1 MYNKRI
7 LLHRFLPHLLVC
19 MLLLPACLLL
29 ISCSD
34 GRPQESSRSSEPSES
49 ADSSESSVP
58 ETKPDPVVQTFHY
71 AGTDYSVPDSHV
83 SKDNGEDGYFCF
95 AGKDV
100 LQTDLAPDAPE
111 GSGPFTDLAVCNG
124 VLCAVY
130 ENEPAVLPETG
141 YVLRVRNA
149 ELKREPE
156 PGITIRTSLYTGAYL
171 PEEYVVI
178 GGKAVEVRYH
188 NKVRTDDNSGF
199 LFDENWYTS
208 TTFSNIWGTEVAVD
222 QNGTIVEVR
231 PGGTEESGNTPV
243 PDGGYVL
250 AVGVGSTY
258 ESFLSGATVGD
269 PAEHVSEKH
278 LYTVRKFSFNRTD
291 VPDTQA
297 SSNSLYLSA
306 DDYETTPA
314 FAGTDVLINADGTV
328 RKVVAN
334 TQGGNPIPEGGK
346 AFCVS
351 GKDAEQLATVVHAGD
366 LCVQTAAK
374 MIAFLRTPQTL
385 QKSLTARLKQAKD
398 DVYKAKFDYLFVDFK
413 KADELYTA
421 AEEALKQAAGKD
433 RAKQLLRAWDLLD
446 EMDAELVPSVP
457 FGERAAWVTI
467 GETDSEGNPYLHYK
481 DDESVQRS
489 VDYAKRL
496 NLTTLIIDPLASGYA
511 VYPSSV
517 RGILP
522 HPELGSFDVVHS
534 FAAACEDA
542 GIELVVMPCA
552 LLSVSASSVYPK
564 EHYVNLYESK
574 RLKTQKGRAVDGYGA
589 IAMDPSDPVIRKMIT
604 DMVTELLTGYPEI
617 DGIQVD
623 YIRYPLPVFYQAGN
637 YEDFGYSSAASEAF
651 QKQYKVNPATLKITD
666 ANWETWCD
674 WRSDVITS
682 FAEEIS
688 AAARAVKPDV
698 RMGFT
703 CFADANDRKNY
714 VYQQPEIWAEKTIA
728 DAVYPMIYQATAEE
742 QFRYAKGFEEISE
755 NADIVLGIGAYV
767 RATEQSMIE
776 QLDMPRY
783 MEFYG
788 ASVFTLRYICVCGYN
803 DVFQAAYRN
812 PVIKTEAERDEVI
825 QKRLDAFLY
834 LHPDEPLE
842 SLRDKVP
849 ELAALPYES
858 IVTELEKNGIQN
870 ANLKQ
875 QLGFE
880 LRYLGRY
887 AF

>member
-1 MYNKRI
+1 MHSIRTLFHRI
-7 LLHRFLPHLLVC
+7 LPHLLVFT
-19 MLLLPACLLL
+19 LLLPACLLFPG
-29 ISCSD
+29 CSED
-34 GRPQESSRSSEPSES
+34 SPQTSIEPSVPAESSASEE
-49 ADSSESSVP
+49 
-58 ETKPDPVVQTFHY
+58 KPDPVVPTFHY
-71 AGTDYSVPDSHV
+71 GGTDYAIPENHISQ
-83 SKDNGEDGYFCF
+83 DNGEDGYFFF
-95 AGKDV
+95 AGKNV
-100 LQTDLAPDAPE
+100 MQTDLAPGAPE
-111 GSGPFTDLAVCNG
+111 GSGPYTDLAVCNG

-149 ELKREPE
+149 ELKKEPE
-156 PGITIRTSLYTGAYL
+156 PGITIRTSLYTGTYL

-188 NKVRTDDNSGF
+188 NEVRTDDNAGF

-231 PGGTEESGNTPV
+231 PGGTEESGNTHV

-258 ESFLSGATVGD
+258 ESFLSGATVGN

-278 LYTVRKFSFNRTD
+278 LYTVQKFTFFRTE

-297 SSNSLYLSA
+297 TGDSLYLSA

-314 FAGTDVLINADGTV
+314 FSFSGTEVLINADGTV
-328 RKVVAN
+328 RRVIAN
-334 TQGGNPIPEGGK
+334 SQGGNPIPEGGK
-346 AFCVS
+346 AFCVW
-351 GKDAEQLATVVHAGD
+351 GNNAEQLANVVHTGD

-398 DVYKAKFDYLFVDFK
+398 DVYKAKFDYLFVDYK
-413 KADELYTA
+413 KADELYAA
-421 AEEALKQAAGKD
+421 AEEALKQAAGKNL
-433 RAKQLLRAWDLLD
+433 AKQLLSNWDLLD
-446 EMDAELVPSVP
+446 ELDAELVPSLP
-457 FGERAAWVTI
+457 FGERAAWVTV
-467 GETDSEGNPYLHYK
+467 GEIDSEGNPYLHYK

-489 VDYAKRL
+489 VEYAKRL

-522 HPELGSFDVVHS
+522 HPELGSFDVVQS

-552 LLSVSASSVYPK
+552 LLSVSASTVYPK

-574 RLKTQKGRAVDGYGA
+574 RLKTQKGRTVDGYGA

-617 DGIQVD
+617 DGIQMD
-623 YIRYPLPVFYQAGN
+623 YIRYPLPVYYQAEN
-637 YEDFGYSSAASEAF
+637 YEDFGYSSPASEAF
-651 QKQYKVNPATLKITD
+651 KKEYKADPATLKITD
-666 ANWETWCD
+666 AKWEAWCD
-674 WRSDVITS
+674 WRSSVITS

-688 AAARAVKPDV
+688 TAARAVKPDV
-698 RMGFT
+698 RMSFT
-703 CFADANDRKNY
+703 CFADAGDRKNY
-714 VYQQPEIWAEKTIA
+714 VYQQPEVWAEKKIA
-728 DAVYPMIYQATAEE
+728 DAIYPMIYQATTEE
-742 QFRYAKGFEEISE
+742 QLRYAKGFEEISK

-803 DVFQAAYRN
+803 NVFKATYRN

-825 QKRLDAFLY
+825 LNRLDGLIY

-842 SLRDKVP
+842 SLRDRVS

-858 IVTELEKNGIQN
+858 IVEELEKTGIKS
-870 ANLKQ
+870 ANLRQ